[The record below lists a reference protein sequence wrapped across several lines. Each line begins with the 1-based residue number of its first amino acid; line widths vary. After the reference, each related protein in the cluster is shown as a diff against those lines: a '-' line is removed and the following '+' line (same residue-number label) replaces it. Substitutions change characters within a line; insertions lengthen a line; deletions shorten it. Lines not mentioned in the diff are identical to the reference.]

1 MREFIE
7 ELFEKKSKIEFQYE
21 DYEMSF
27 FAGRFKSY
35 HLIFYIT
42 TQEELIELW
51 KKTSSI
57 FKTVKQNEDI
67 YNNNMDKN
75 IACVYCLNVSEE
87 EYYETGKTGTISSL
101 SKRISSIEE
110 DLNFFIKHVFLYT
123 DKMNDI
129 ANQYVGKFDALCEKY
144 LTMENF
150 EKYKNGIEANYI
162 YDFLM
167 NLFIKFPFLKI
178 GEYMHRNQD
187 EQKYRAAVSFIEEKI
202 EKDKINLEKMQEIMD
217 SLDQIKNIDTD
228 DVIFKWIDNL
238 DLEEDEEEI
247 R

>member
-7 ELFEKKSKIEFQYE
+7 ELFEKKNKIEFQYE
-21 DYEMSF
+21 DHEMSF

-35 HLIFYIT
+35 YLIFYIK

-57 FKTVKQNEDI
+57 FKTIKQNENI
-67 YNNNMDKN
+67 YNINMDKN
-75 IACVYCLNVSEE
+75 IVCVYCLNVSEG
-87 EYYETGKTGTISSL
+87 EYYETGKTGTISGL
-101 SKRISSIEE
+101 SKKISSIEE
-110 DLNFFIKHVFLYT
+110 DLNFFTKHVFLYT

-144 LTMENF
+144 LTMGNF
-150 EKYKNGIEANYI
+150 EKYKIEIEANYI

-178 GEYMHRNQD
+178 GEYMHRNQG
-187 EQKYRAAVSFIEEKI
+187 EQKYRAVVSFIEERI
-202 EKDKINLEKMQEIMD
+202 EKNKINLKKMEEIMD

>member
-35 HLIFYIT
+35 YLIFYIT

-75 IACVYCLNVSEE
+75 IVCVYCLNVSEE